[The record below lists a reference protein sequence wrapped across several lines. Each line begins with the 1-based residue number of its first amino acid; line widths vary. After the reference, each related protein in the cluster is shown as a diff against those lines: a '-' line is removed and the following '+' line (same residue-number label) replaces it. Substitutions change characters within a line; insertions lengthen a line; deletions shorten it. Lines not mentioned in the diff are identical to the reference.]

1 MRMFTAFLSLC
12 TFILLSASA
21 TTESTA
27 GAHVVTVGQESQLSQ
42 TDQWVI
48 RLASDFSI
56 IQSNLE
62 EMIAHY
68 NVSDG
73 TKIRLR
79 RLEKTLRDDVMR
91 VVLAAQIGDRDTVR
105 RYLPVI
111 TRQVHRQILVLTVNK
126 GITRQ
131 WAAARIKAQE
141 TITRIA
147 RIGPD
152 TYRTA
157 IALIEERGNRV
168 QGS

>member
-1 MRMFTAFLSLC
+1 
-12 TFILLSASA
+12 
-21 TTESTA
+21 
-27 GAHVVTVGQESQLSQ
+27 
-42 TDQWVI
+42 
-48 RLASDFSI
+48 
-56 IQSNLE
+56 
-62 EMIAHY
+62 MIVHY

-79 RLEKTLRDDVMR
+79 RLEKALRDDVMR

-111 TRQVHRQILVLTVNK
+111 TRQVQRQILVLTVNK
-126 GITRQ
+126 GVTRQ

-168 QGS
+168 QGT

>member
-1 MRMFTAFLSLC
+1 MRTITAFLSLC
-12 TFILLSASA
+12 TFILLSTSA

-27 GAHVVTVGQESQLSQ
+27 GTHVVTVGQESQLSQ

-62 EMIAHY
+62 EMIVHY

-111 TRQVHRQILVLTVNK
+111 TRQVQRQILVLTVNK
-126 GITRQ
+126 GVTRQ
-131 WAAARIKAQE
+131 WAAARNKAQE
-141 TITRIA
+141 MITQIA
-147 RIGPD
+147 IGPD